1 MIFELKI
8 GCGFS
13 FETACSLKVYAYTQ
27 EHMLV
32 HFVFFESHPSGK
44 SRHWNSGHT
53 ATTPS
58 LQPYA
63 VLVDVLDNSAL
74 PNLINRV
81 GLQPSLACSYSNFIW
96 KLERLRE
103 VIKSV
108 KHLFFNYIDEL
119 QP

>member
-44 SRHWNSGHT
+44 SRH
-53 ATTPS
+53 
-58 LQPYA
+58 
-63 VLVDVLDNSAL
+63 
-74 PNLINRV
+74 
-81 GLQPSLACSYSNFIW
+81 
-96 KLERLRE
+96 
-103 VIKSV
+103 
-108 KHLFFNYIDEL
+108 
-119 QP
+119 